1 MPTLDQVPDSP
12 SPQKPEQ
19 SLQFYGGMTGL
30 FIPFVVMFIG
40 ILWLGIL
47 GDSLPEA
54 FWPVILVALFVGLLL
69 ARDNNQYTDA
79 LIQGVASPMMAIML
93 LAWMLGGIF
102 GALLSASGVI
112 EGLVWLAAQAP
123 FSPAWYPLIMFFVA
137 GLLSLSTGSSIGT
150 LLAVTPV
157 LFPAGFSLG
166 ADPFLL
172 IGALIGGAYLGD
184 NLAPISDTTIV
195 SAYTQG
201 TSVAKVVRTRFR
213 YAVAAATIT
222 IALYVFFAVTSDVI
236 DPGGNSLDIEEQ
248 PKGLLMLF
256 APAMLLFLMLKG
268 HHLISALLYCIFGGS
283 ILALISGLIQPA
295 DLLNIDSAQFVVGG
309 VVVDGINSMV
319 GIGIFAVLLM
329 ALVGVLERGGFLEFI
344 LEKAERVAIN
354 ATRAEVA
361 IVSSTLLVNVLTAA
375 GTPAM
380 IILGPFVRNLG
391 HRFKL
396 APWRRGNLLDAC
408 STSVIGFLPYSVSLL
423 IPYSLVA
430 LQVSQS
436 GVSGFTP
443 VAIIPFPFYCWALML
458 VMLFSAFSG
467 WGREFMSEEAYEEEA
482 RELARISNK
491 KPNRGLTPGV

>member
-1 MPTLDQVPDSP
+1 MPIFGQKSVSP
-12 SPQKPEQ
+12 SSHQPKHI
-19 SLQFYGGMTGL
+19 LQFYGGMIGL
-30 FIPFVVMFIG
+30 FTPFIVMFVG
-40 ILWLGIL
+40 ILWLGVQ

-54 FWPVILVALFVGLLL
+54 FWPVVLVSLFVGLLL
-69 ARDNNQYTDA
+69 ARDNNQYIDA
-79 LIQGVASPMMAIML
+79 LIHGVASPMMAIML

-102 GALLSASGVI
+102 GALLSVSGVI
-112 EGLVWLAAQAP
+112 EGLVWLAVQAP
-123 FSPAWYPLIMFFVA
+123 FSPAWYPLITFFVA
-137 GLLSLSTGSSIGT
+137 GLLSLCTGSSIGT

-201 TSVAKVVRTRFR
+201 TSVAKVVRTRLR
-213 YAVAAATIT
+213 YAAVAAAIT
-222 IALYVFFAVTSDVI
+222 IALYVFFAVTSVVTDT
-236 DPGGNSLDIEEQ
+236 GGNTLGIEAQ
-248 PKGLLMLF
+248 PKGLLMLL

-268 HHLISALLYCIFGGS
+268 HHLVSALLYCISGGS
-283 ILALISGLIQPA
+283 ILALLGGLIQPA
-295 DLLNIDSAQFVVGG
+295 DLLDIDSARFAVSG
-309 VVVDGINSMV
+309 VVVDGIKSML
-319 GIGIFAVLLM
+319 GIGIFAILLM

-344 LEKAERVAIN
+344 LGKAEIVATN
-354 ATRAEVA
+354 VTRAEVS
-361 IVSSTLLVNVLTAA
+361 IVGSTLMVNILTSA

-380 IILGPFVRNLG
+380 MILGPFVRKLG

-396 APWRRGNLLDAC
+396 APWRRGNLLDAS

-430 LQVSQS
+430 LQVTQS

-458 VMLFSAFSG
+458 VMIFAAFSG
-467 WGREFMSEEAYEEEA
+467 WGRDFMSEEAYEEEA
-482 RELARISNK
+482 RELRANQ
-491 KPNRGLTPGV
+491 

>member
-1 MPTLDQVPDSP
+1 MSDLNQESVSP
-12 SPQKPEQ
+12 SSQKPLH
-19 SLQFYGGMTGL
+19 SLQFHGGITGL
-30 FIPFVVMFIG
+30 FIPFIVMFIG
-40 ILWLGIL
+40 ILWLGVL

-54 FWPVILVALFVGLLL
+54 YWPVILVSLFVGLLL
-69 ARDNNQYTDA
+69 ARDKNQYADA

-102 GALLSASGVI
+102 GALLSASGVV

-123 FSPAWYPLIMFFVA
+123 FSPAWYPLITFFVA

-166 ADPFLL
+166 ADPLLL

-201 TSVAKVVRTRFR
+201 TSVAKVVRSRLR
-213 YAVAAATIT
+213 YAAVAATIT
-222 IALYVFFAVTSDVI
+222 IALYVFFALTSVI
-236 DPGGNSLDIEEQ
+236 PNPDGNSLLIEAQ
-248 PKGLLMLF
+248 PKGLLMLLV
-256 APAMLLFLMLKG
+256 PAMLLFLMLKG
-268 HHLISALLYCIFGGS
+268 HHLVSALLYCIFGGS
-283 ILALISGLIQPA
+283 VLALISGLIQVA
-295 DLLNIDSAQFVVGG
+295 DLLSIDSAQFLVTG
-309 VVVDGINSMV
+309 VVVDGIKSML

-344 LEKAERVAIN
+344 LAKAERVAVN

-361 IVSSTLLVNVLTAA
+361 IVGSTLLVNVLTAA
-375 GTPAM
+375 GTPSM
-380 IILGPFVRNLG
+380 IILGPFVRKLG

-408 STSVIGFLPYSVSLL
+408 STSIIGILPYSVSLL

-436 GVSGFTP
+436 GVTGFTP
-443 VAIIPFPFYCWALML
+443 VAIIPFPFYCWALMA

-467 WGREFMSEEAYEEEA
+467 WGREFMSEAAYEKEA
-482 RELARISNK
+482 RELA
-491 KPNRGLTPGV
+491 